1 MIDFLTTMYDG
12 DDYEYQIKAGK
23 TTLKDPLI
31 GLVAGTTP
39 QSLSIAL
46 PPSAGG
52 QGFLSRIILVYGA
65 RKHKLVPRPSVPDPD
80 IVRKVRS
87 GFNQVF
93 TEISGEF
100 IETDE
105 AREYS
110 EGLYDFALGMN
121 DPRFD
126 SYHERR
132 YTHLIKLAM
141 VLCALRSEE
150 RRVGKECV
158 STCRSRWSPYH

>member
-1 MIDFLTTMYDG
+1 ML
-12 DDYEYQIKAGK
+12 
-23 TTLKDPLI
+23 
-31 GLVAGTTP
+31 
-39 QSLSIAL
+39 
-46 PPSAGG
+46 
-52 QGFLSRIILVYGA
+52 LVYGG
-65 RKHKLVPRPSVPDPD
+65 RKHKLVPRPSFPDPD

-110 EGLYDFALGMN
+110 AGLYDFALGMN

-126 SYHERR
+126 SYHERL
-132 YTHLIKLAM
+132 YTHLINIAIDLYVVRDYTCIYKAVYNESHRILS
-141 VLCALRSEE
+141 ALE
-150 RRVGKECV
+150 RTDKTRARQAG
-158 STCRSRWSPYH
+158 